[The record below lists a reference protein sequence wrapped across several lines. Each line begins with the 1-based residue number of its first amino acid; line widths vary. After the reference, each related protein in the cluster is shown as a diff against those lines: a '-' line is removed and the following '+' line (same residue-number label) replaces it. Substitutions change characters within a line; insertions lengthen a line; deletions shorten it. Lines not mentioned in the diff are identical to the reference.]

1 MKNNKIL
8 IKSQA
13 NNWYKRNYPQ
23 KKKFKKEINLEEPS
37 IKIIKFFA
45 ETHNLNFKSI
55 LEIGCSA
62 GVKLNQYKSIFNSK
76 VNYGIDLSAEAIKFG
91 KKKYK
96 KLKLQK
102 LHSLKIN
109 KIKNKFDLIICGF
122 FLYLLDRNEIFN
134 QFNLISK
141 KLNPNGYLIIEDFD
155 PIFKHTNKSIH
166 NSNLK
171 SFKMSYQNF
180 LEESGIFKLVYK
192 HRLPLNKLR
201 LETANDKYKFKSTDA
216 SVSIYQ
222 KMDFISSYPEN
233 L

>member
-1 MKNNKIL
+1 MNH
-8 IKSQA
+8 
-13 NNWYKRNYPQ
+13 
-23 KKKFKKEINLEEPS
+23 F
-37 IKIIKFFA
+37 
-45 ETHNLNFKSI
+45 
-55 LEIGCSA
+55 
-62 GVKLNQYKSIFNSK
+62 
-76 VNYGIDLSAEAIKFG
+76 
-91 KKKYK
+91 
-96 KLKLQK
+96 
-102 LHSLKIN
+102 
-109 KIKNKFDLIICGF
+109 
-122 FLYLLDRNEIFN
+122 
-134 QFNLISK
+134 
-141 KLNPNGYLIIEDFD
+141 YLIIEDFD

-201 LETANDKYKFKSTDA
+201 LEMANDKYKFKSTDA